1 MFVDYFSRLEEI
13 LPATYLCHYFVSHK
27 IISVSDYG
35 RIIRSSLPQD
45 AARVLLDR
53 VSLQMQSG
61 NSIIFNKMLL
71 IMEYHGVIAAKRLSQ
86 EIRGKLTTPMC
97 LDDLA
102 SGDGQSKLYANNECC
117 YIHAYTV
124 WALYFMV
131 YEFRTFRRMSSTIRI
146 SQKTATKSIL
156 YAATILA

>member
-1 MFVDYFSRLEEI
+1 MFIDYFSRLEEI

-86 EIRGKLTTPMC
+86 EIRGKLTAPMC

-102 SGDGQSKLYANNECC
+102 SGDGQSKLYAINECC
-117 YIHAYTV
+117 YIYPCIYCMGIIFHGV
-124 WALYFMV
+124 
-131 YEFRTFRRMSSTIRI
+131 
-146 SQKTATKSIL
+146 
-156 YAATILA
+156 